1 VKAGKNIYLTHRK
14 EKDIWRGLY
23 TLPFIETRDEKWKF
37 PLEGIQMGGL
47 SIEKN
52 QIQMLDYKDQQLLT
66 HQRIYL
72 YFHLV
77 TLATGEE
84 KISGDNIEMVPLAKI
99 KEFAFPKFLL
109 RLIAEN
115 KSFFE
120 YK

>member
-1 VKAGKNIYLTHRK
+1 
-14 EKDIWRGLY
+14 
-23 TLPFIETRDEKWKF
+23 
-37 PLEGIQMGGL
+37 
-47 SIEKN
+47 
-52 QIQMLDYKDQQLLT
+52 MLDYKDQQLLT

-72 YFHLV
+72 HYHQV
-77 TLATGEE
+77 SIATGEE

-109 RLIAEN
+109 RFIAKN